1 MHCSLKDFLVFHK
14 VIEGVRETI
23 FPTHFRS
30 NHICNAIS
38 LIVIFKQKL
47 FDHQKGKNQCL
58 IDDYT
63 LVTLS
68 IFVNLPIF
76 TCMYLEIETLTL

>member
-47 FDHQKGKNQCL
+47 FDHQKGKKSMLN
-58 IDDYT
+58 YT
-63 LVTLS
+63 LVTLC